1 MKNRNTRQKEII
13 NKEITRFNTF
23 FSAEDL
29 YYKVK
34 KIDKNI
40 GLATVYRHLKTQRKN
55 ENIYF
60 YNCNGKIVYSK
71 ENRSHCH
78 FFCEETGKVI
88 HFDINSLDFLKD
100 KIPGSITSFQL
111 EVKGICNK
119 CSKAEQI

>member
-29 YYKVK
+29 HIKVK

-40 GLATVYRHLKTQRKN
+40 GLATVYRHLKTLRKN
-55 ENIYF
+55 KNIFF
-60 YNCNGKIVYSK
+60 YTCGGKMVYSK

-78 FFCEETGKVI
+78 FFCEKTGEEF
-88 HFDINSLDFLKD
+88 HFDIDSLDFLED
-100 KIPGSITSFQL
+100 KIPGSIISFQL

-119 CSKAEQI
+119 CSKS

>member
-1 MKNRNTRQKEII
+1 MQNRNTKQKDIIDKEIS
-13 NKEITRFNTF
+13 KFKTF

-29 YYKVK
+29 CNQVK

-55 ENIYF
+55 GDIYF
-60 YNCNGKIVYSK
+60 YTCGGKIIYSK

-78 FFCEETGKVI
+78 FLCEETGKVI
-88 HFDINSLDFLKD
+88 HFDINSLDFLED

-119 CSKAEQI
+119 CSKN